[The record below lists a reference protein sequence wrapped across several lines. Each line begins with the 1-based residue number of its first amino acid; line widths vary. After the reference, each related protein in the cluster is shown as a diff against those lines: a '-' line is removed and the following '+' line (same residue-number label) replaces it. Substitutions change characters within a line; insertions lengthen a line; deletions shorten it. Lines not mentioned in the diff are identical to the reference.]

1 MIRAQPLNGTQ
12 VQMFQ
17 RVAADGAVLP
27 CGRGRLRAAPRPY
40 HDVVN
45 QLVSNASRWTAW
57 ASASK
62 DAGATLRLHRIS
74 PVDADFC
81 AELKL
86 NHDALAK
93 LTVSVIVLVALLV
106 WRVADRKKSIDCGVN
121 CPTDVSAIRK
131 PAR

>member
-12 VQMFQ
+12 VRMFQ
-17 RVAADGAVLP
+17 RVAAGDAVLP
-27 CGRGRLRAAPRPY
+27 CGPGRLQAAPRPY
-40 HDVVN
+40 HDDVN
-45 QLVSNASRWTAW
+45 QLVSNASRVVGPGTGLQGCW
-57 ASASK
+57 
-62 DAGATLRLHRIS
+62 ATLCLHRIS

-106 WRVADRKKSIDCGVN
+106 WRVADRKKSIDCGAN